1 MMCCKV
7 PYLQEFE
14 KPPGVWCSHT
24 AAGKG
29 CMIYASRP
37 ASCQA
42 FYCQWMVDAS
52 LGPEWKPDRA
62 KFVLYLQRNGVNL
75 QVSVDPGFPQ
85 AWTRPPYY
93 GRLKQWALEGA
104 ERGAFVFVRI
114 GRMTTKVV
122 YLEQPQLAVTGDLTQ
137 AMLNRVL
144 PADRNLLIEADRVGR
159 PMVLVRIGGRMIAL
173 LPDRDED
180 IGEVGLDDEV
190 MVARRRAPT
199 GFTYE
204 VEVIRCLPSAP
215 SPHPLRPAASARS

>member
-7 PYLQEFE
+7 PYIQEFE
-14 KPPGVWCSHT
+14 KPPGVWCSHAT
-24 AAGKG
+24 AGKG

-114 GRMTTKVV
+114 G
-122 YLEQPQLAVTGDLTQ
+122 A
-137 AMLNRVL
+137 
-144 PADRNLLIEADRVGR
+144 
-159 PMVLVRIGGRMIAL
+159 RMIAL